1 MPVYLVSYAKCLLD
15 SEQPTILLARGHLNT
30 IILTNFE
37 NLISISN
44 IFQATHDFF
53 VFTDQVI
60 ICIYF
65 RTTDRLHPVS
75 KLLKCNLVQT
85 LNAFL
90 NPLLRI
96 FAAGKAPLVYF
107 IKSSILFTLIVNIK
121 LKLWWGIN
129 FN

>member
-75 KLLKCNLVQT
+75 KFIKCNLVQT

-121 LKLWWGIN
+121 LKL
-129 FN
+129 

>member
-37 NLISISN
+37 NSISISN

-75 KLLKCNLVQT
+75 KLRKCNLVQT

-121 LKLWWGIN
+121 LKL
-129 FN
+129 